1 MKLYEQDPC
10 GMFGNFYSLG
20 YSCSIATPGRG
31 DLKKVSYILGYPP
44 RGSKNVSY
52 PPQAPSKLVKGGGG
66 GGQKK
71 CNLLPGTCL
80 LTFFQPPPW
89 GGRQI
94 EGSGGGSGKC
104 NLGPGRP
111 ELTFLLLPPPRVRW
125 QIEDTPITKK
135 LFAGGSHLMKYFLN
149 K

>member
-44 RGSKNVSY
+44 RGSKNVSC
-52 PPQAPSKLVKGGGG
+52 PPPRHHRNQSRGGEGGG
-66 GGQKK
+66 KK
-71 CNLLPGTCL
+71 CNLLPGV
-80 LTFFQPPPW
+80 LTYIFPTPP
-89 GGRQI
+89 GGSADR
-94 EGSGGGSGKC
+94 GGGGSGKC

-111 ELTFLLLPPPRVRW
+111 ELTFFLLPPPRVRW